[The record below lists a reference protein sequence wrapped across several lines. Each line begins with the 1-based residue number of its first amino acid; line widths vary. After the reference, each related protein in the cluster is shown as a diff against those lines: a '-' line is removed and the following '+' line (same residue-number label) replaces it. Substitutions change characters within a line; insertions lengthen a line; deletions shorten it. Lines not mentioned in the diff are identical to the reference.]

1 MRRIKTSLWI
11 EWILASI
18 VLVVLIW
25 FMIPYFFAAQN
36 INHQIYFPD
45 LNFLIAVREF
55 MECGPNGRFTQN
67 DVSAK
72 TDVLDC
78 RNQEIISLCG
88 IEYFTNI
95 TGLDCSRNKLMLLD
109 VSKNSQL
116 TMLNC
121 SKNQL
126 YHIDLPPNSSL
137 LLLDLS
143 ENQFDAIPD
152 LNKQTKLKGLD
163 ISFNNLN
170 SSVCE
175 EILSLEKR
183 FAGPAYVHSG
193 RLRAG
198 LLYSPQNQNISLE
211 CNE

>member
-1 MRRIKTSLWI
+1 MRRIKTTLWI

-25 FMIPYFFAAQN
+25 FMLPYFFAAQN
-36 INHQIYFPD
+36 INRQTYFPD
-45 LNFLIAVREF
+45 LNFLIALCEF

-67 DVSAK
+67 DVNAK
-72 TDVLDC
+72 TGMLDC
-78 RNQEIISLCG
+78 RGREIISMRG
-88 IEYFTNI
+88 IEFFTNI
-95 TGLDCSRNKLMLLD
+95 TGLDCSNNELMLLD
-109 VSKNSQL
+109 VSKNVQL
-116 TMLNC
+116 TRLNC
-121 SKNQL
+121 AKNQL
-126 YHIDLPPNSSL
+126 YHIDLPQNSSL
-137 LLLDLS
+137 VLLDLS
-143 ENQFDAIPD
+143 ENQFDALPD
-152 LNKQTKLKGLD
+152 LKKQTKLKGLD

-183 FAGPAYVHSG
+183 FAGPAYVHNG